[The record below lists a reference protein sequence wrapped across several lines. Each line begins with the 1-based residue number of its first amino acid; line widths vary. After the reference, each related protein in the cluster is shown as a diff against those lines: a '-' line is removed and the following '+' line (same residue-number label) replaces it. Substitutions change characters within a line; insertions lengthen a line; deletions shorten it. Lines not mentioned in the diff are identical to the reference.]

1 MKNFCNGSPGE
12 PALDPIGGC
21 GESGNGS
28 PGEPALDQIGG
39 CGESDNGSPEL
50 RFGEI
55 IRTFLVAN
63 FFLFFVS
70 ACFPNVEQIQINMS
84 KLETADEQHQQI
96 LTQELDANFDNA
108 TSVPEENHIIQV
120 TKPQSL
126 VTLEEG
132 EVSPDWVSE
141 LPAECGKQFYCGLAF
156 VDFCENANTCR
167 EEGETKARNSLLKLI
182 SVKLRSETGSRTY
195 AEFSADGVEGHK
207 TFQSEIRERTAN
219 IELKNVRFT
228 HFYWRPEK
236 QLQTLARMER
246 PEETE
251 TKTETETVEK
261 IVPGAFPPLLL
272 AFTDNEKTPNLNRKE
287 TQSLF
292 QQRYI
297 EALRSENA
305 VFMAGGIFQDWQA
318 LRGNALRKRVVEALG
333 KNPESFV
340 LILSLSG
347 RLDAYEGKMFK
358 GLATVFLNVAA
369 YGKEGAP
376 LFRKSFQVRRFM
388 VKAPDSLEDDRR
400 QNLFLRTVE
409 KGLNEFEKQLV
420 TELKLALSQK

>member
-1 MKNFCNGSPGE
+1 LKNFCNGSPGE

-63 FFLFFVS
+63 FILFFVS

-84 KLETADEQHQQI
+84 KLETANKQHQQI

-207 TFQSEIRERTAN
+207 TFQSEIRERAAN

-228 HFYWRPEK
+228 HFYWLPEK
-236 QLQTLARMER
+236 QLQTLARMKR
-246 PEETE
+246 PQEVE
-251 TKTETETVEK
+251 TKTETIEK
-261 IVPGAFPPLLL
+261 IAPGAFPPLLL
-272 AFTDNEKTPNLNRKE
+272 VFTDNEKTPNLNRKA

-292 QQRYI
+292 QQRYL
-297 EALRSENA
+297 EALRRENA
-305 VFMAGGIFQDWQA
+305 VFLAGGNFQDWQS